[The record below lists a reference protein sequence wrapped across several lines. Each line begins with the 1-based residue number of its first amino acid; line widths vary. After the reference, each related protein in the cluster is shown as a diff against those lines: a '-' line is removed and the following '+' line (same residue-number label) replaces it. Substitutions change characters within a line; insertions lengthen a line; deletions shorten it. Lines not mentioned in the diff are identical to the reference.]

1 MARSI
6 AEYALGRV
14 LAYLRWS
21 GVPITRDMTRT
32 AFRIVEQAMADGDA
46 DLINRVME
54 EVPRRI
60 AMPEAQLPPATLP
73 ISRVSIGYA
82 PYL

>member
-1 MARSI
+1 M
-6 AEYALGRV
+6 V
-14 LAYLRWS
+14 H
-21 GVPITRDMTRT
+21 
-32 AFRIVEQAMADGDA
+32 GDA

-60 AMPEAQLPPATLP
+60 AMPEVQLPPATLP
-73 ISRVSIGYA
+73 INRASIGYA